1 MPQIID
7 IKKVTVGPTKLV
19 ARVQVSQDAPLMTS
33 ADIVATALIY
43 NTMPEIADHICIGD
57 AGEHFRDAM
66 GNTELPHLL
75 EHMTVELIVRT
86 NLGNKISTGRTVCV
100 DTEERVFDITFDCPD
115 DVLVI
120 GALSS
125 ANWILDWAFNGGGE
139 PSPDMSAIVGG
150 LVRLVEEVSPSP
162 IEEIDEVEELIEA
175 DEAEVEELE
184 ILEES
189 EDEASDVVIL
199 DEKELLATDVDPIET
214 RAELDADEI
223 LERDEVIA
231 PEDDAAEE
239 VAGVVEAVEAEVDH
253 GVVPAEE
260 AAADMEF
267 FQAEPAA
274 EQETAQ
280 TFSIW
285 SSMRAK
291 FASAQSDSK
300 DEQN

>member
-100 DTEERVFDITFDCPD
+100 DAEERIFDITFDCPD

-125 ANWILDWAFNGGGE
+125 ANWILDWAVNGGGE

-150 LVRLVEEVSPSP
+150 LGRLAEEVSSSSV
-162 IEEIDEVEELIEA
+162 EEIDEVEELVED
-175 DEAEVEELE
+175 DEAEA
-184 ILEES
+184 
-189 EDEASDVVIL
+189 EAN
-199 DEKELLATDVDPIET
+199 
-214 RAELDADEI
+214 AEFDADEI
-223 LERDEVIA
+223 VEADEVIS
-231 PEDDAAEE
+231 PEDEVAEE
-239 VAGVVEAVEAEVDH
+239 IVEEIPADVCDSGDTDEEVVEVVDAVEVEVEP
-253 GVVPAEE
+253 VVESAEE
-260 AAADMEF
+260 AAADVEF
-267 FQAEPAA
+267 FQAEPET
-274 EQETAQ
+274 EQKAAQ

-285 SSMRAK
+285 NSMRAK
-291 FASAQSDSK
+291 FTSAQSDSV